1 MKQDKVKQ
9 VLRRQIRIKTNKK
22 KREHKK
28 EKQNNKF
35 SAKKSLRFLGVNA
48 AGIKSKMTSF
58 KNVLNGLNPSVFFIE
73 ETKIKVPG
81 RLKFENYDV
90 FELVRESQDG
100 GGGLAIGCLK
110 DLQAVWV
117 RAGDDEVEALSV
129 DIFVKNK
136 KIRCCVAYGCQES
149 DREERKNA
157 FWDYLDE
164 EVMLA
169 DQSEAGFILH
179 MDGNLWA
186 GENIIPGDPRKQNKN
201 GRKFQT
207 FLEEHPNLT
216 VVNSLPLCEGLITRS
231 RKKDEKSENS
241 VLDFFVVC
249 NRVLPFIMQMKI
261 DEEKKYVLTNFTRV
275 KTDGKATDSD
285 HNTQYMDLDL
295 EIEPVKPER
304 REIFNF

>member
-1 MKQDKVKQ
+1 M
-9 VLRRQIRIKTNKK
+9 
-22 KREHKK
+22 
-28 EKQNNKF
+28 
-35 SAKKSLRFLGVNA
+35 
-48 AGIKSKMTSF
+48 
-58 KNVLNGLNPSVFFIE
+58 
-73 ETKIKVPG
+73 PG